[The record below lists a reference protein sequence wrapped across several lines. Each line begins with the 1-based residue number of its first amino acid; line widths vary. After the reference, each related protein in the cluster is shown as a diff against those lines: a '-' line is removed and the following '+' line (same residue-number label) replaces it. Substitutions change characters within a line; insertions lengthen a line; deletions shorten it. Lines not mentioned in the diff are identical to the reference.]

1 MSQNKS
7 LVKLGI
13 IYAIGQVL
21 SKALS
26 FILLPIYTREL
37 GAIGYGQLALAD
49 TVLDFIEVFI
59 ICSIY
64 SGYCR
69 FYREYN
75 EGERRK
81 LKNTAINFALLL
93 AFFDIILILIIGR
106 PLANLIFHFDNPYK
120 VLILV
125 VLRSIIGQ
133 FVALLMCDY
142 MLNYKA
148 AITVTTNLLNLIMN
162 MCLSIFFVVWLKQGI
177 IGIYKGYIYS
187 NLIILIY
194 LIIINNK
201 SYRIEFDKN
210 MFKNMF
216 KFSSGLLACNISAT
230 ILTLSDRYFLAGY
243 RNYSEAGIYSIGY
256 KFGMLIDPLFISPFK
271 SIFTPFKFET
281 CKDKDAEEKFID
293 MFNKYHFLGLFILLC
308 ISIYS
313 RVTIDMFTTKEFI
326 NAYKIVPLILFSYF
340 VYGENEFYTLG
351 IQIRNKT
358 YLTSVIMLIGGVLN
372 IILNIIL
379 IPSYGMYGAAIATV
393 ISYVTINLINMIF
406 SNKLYKV
413 KYNFV
418 NLFKLYFITFL
429 LYLIYYICS
438 LYNKKIIFEV
448 FYNIVIMFLY
458 VHLCLFFKIINIKQ
472 IKEYKNKIFCK
483 LKSNSS

>member
-1 MSQNKS
+1 MSQSKS

-26 FILLPIYTREL
+26 FILLPIYTRQL
-37 GAIGYGQLALAD
+37 GSIGYGQLALVD
-49 TVLDFIEVFI
+49 TFLDFVGVFI

-69 FYREYN
+69 FYSEYDEN
-75 EGERRK
+75 QKRK
-81 LKNTAINFALLL
+81 LKNTAMNFALLL
-93 AFFDIILILIIGR
+93 AFFDIVLILIIGK
-106 PLANLIFHFDNPYK
+106 PIANLIFNFDNSYK
-120 VLILV
+120 ILILV
-125 VLRSIIGQ
+125 VLRSIIVQ
-133 FVALLMCDY
+133 FVTLLMCDY
-142 MLNYKA
+142 TLNYKA
-148 AITVTTNLLNLIMN
+148 IITVITNLVNLIMN
-162 MCLSIFFVVWLKQGI
+162 ICFSIFFVVYLNQGI

-194 LIIINNK
+194 LITINIK
-201 SYRIEFDKN
+201 TYKIEFDKN
-210 MFKNMF
+210 MFGNMF
-216 KFSSGLLACNISAT
+216 KFSSGLLACNLSAA

-271 SIFTPFKFET
+271 SIFTPFKFDT
-281 CKDKDAEEKFID
+281 WKNKDAEKKFNN
-293 MFNKYHFLGLFILLC
+293 MFKKYHLLGLFILLC

-313 RVTIDMFTTKEFI
+313 RFIISIFTTNEFI

-358 YLTSVIMLIGGVLN
+358 YLTSIIMLIGGTLN
-372 IILNIIL
+372 IILNIML

-393 ISYVTINLINMIF
+393 ISYVAINLINMIF

-413 KYNFV
+413 KYDFM
-418 NLFKLYFITFL
+418 NLLKLYFITFF
-429 LYLIYYICS
+429 LYITYYIFS
-438 LYNKKIIFEV
+438 LYNKKIIFEL
-448 FYNIVIMFLY
+448 FYNIIIMFLY
-458 VHLCLFFKIINIKQ
+458 MYFCLLFKIINIKQ
-472 IKEYKNKIFCK
+472 IKEYKNKIFSYFYFK
-483 LKSNSS
+483 R